1 MKYSW
6 TRHTAVVISENV
18 AKYCEK
24 AGFGQIIVSL
34 QPDARSMLEAI
45 VPLMRIKID

>member
-1 MKYSW
+1 MGLGDVYK
-6 TRHTAVVISENV
+6 RQKE
-18 AKYCEK
+18 

-45 VPLMRIKID
+45 VPLMRIKLSNGARLKN